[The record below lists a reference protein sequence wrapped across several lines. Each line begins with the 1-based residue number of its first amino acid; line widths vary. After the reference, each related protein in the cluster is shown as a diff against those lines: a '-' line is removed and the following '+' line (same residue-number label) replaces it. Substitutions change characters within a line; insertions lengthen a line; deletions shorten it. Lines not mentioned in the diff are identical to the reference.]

1 MFRQVSPI
9 PAKAR
14 PASPL
19 RVLIALPGLHR
30 VTRGAEVALE
40 ELARNIAVRPDFAVT
55 LIGTGPARAN
65 EPYRYLQTRCI
76 RRERFE
82 SWPRVPFLRHH
93 FGYEE
98 LTFTPGL
105 IRHYRPDDFDVT
117 MTCGYPYINWVLR
130 VGRGSHSPK
139 HVYVTQNGDGMIT
152 SHKWEFRHFGCDGLV
167 CTNPEYYD
175 RHRHRWPSA
184 LIPNGVN
191 PDVFHPGPRDRRS
204 MGLSALVPMALMVS
218 ALSPSKRVLQGIRC
232 AARVPGLFLV
242 IAGDGE
248 LRGQVQDLA
257 GQLLPGRFRLMTV
270 PRSQMPQLY
279 RDADVF
285 LHMSQDEPSSNAY
298 VEALAT
304 GLPIVT
310 HDRAVTRWT
319 FEDQAIL
326 VNTDDEAA
334 VAAGIK
340 AALAANR
347 PADVEARQELAQR
360 RFAWSSIA
368 DRYCEFF
375 ESLRSRA
382 TT

>member
-9 PAKAR
+9 PVKAR
-14 PASPL
+14 VSSPL

-55 LIGTGPARAN
+55 LLGTGPARGN

-82 SWPRVPFLRHH
+82 GWPRIPFLRHH

-98 LTFTPGL
+98 LTFMPGL
-105 IRHYRPDDFDVT
+105 IRNYRPEDFDVT
-117 MTCGYPYINWVLR
+117 MTCGYPYTNWALR
-130 VGRGSHSPK
+130 AGHGSHTPK

-152 SHKWEFRHFGCDGLV
+152 ARKWEFRYFGCDGLV
-167 CTNPEYYD
+167 CTNPDYYE
-175 RHRHRWPSA
+175 RHRHSWPSI

-191 PDVFHPGPRDRRS
+191 AEVFHPGPRDRRS
-204 MGLSALVPMALMVS
+204 LGLAAHVPVALMVS
-218 ALSPSKRVLQGIRC
+218 ALSPSKRVLEGIRC

-242 IAGDGE
+242 IAGEGE
-248 LRGQVQDLA
+248 LRDQVRTVA
-257 GQLLPGRFRLMTV
+257 EQLLPGRHQMMAV
-270 PRSQMPQLY
+270 PRSRMPQLY

-298 VEALAT
+298 IEALAT

-310 HDRAVTRWT
+310 HDRPVTRWT

-326 VNTDDEAA
+326 VNTSHEAA
-334 VAAGIK
+334 VADGIA

-347 PADVEARQELAQR
+347 PADVRARRELAQR

-375 ESLRSRA
+375 EAIHQGALA
-382 TT
+382 